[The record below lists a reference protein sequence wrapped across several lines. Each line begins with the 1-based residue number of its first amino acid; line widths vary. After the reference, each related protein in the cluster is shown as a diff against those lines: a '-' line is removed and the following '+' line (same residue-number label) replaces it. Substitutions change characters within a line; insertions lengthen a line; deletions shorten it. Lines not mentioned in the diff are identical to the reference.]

1 MSPTKSTPIAE
12 LFSIVN
18 LAKIIGT
25 FFIATCV
32 VWLNSNYVKQDDYKE
47 LTNRVV
53 IVESKAFNLERQVN
67 DITPVLKN
75 IEKRLSNIITED
87 GKVIYDNKIINM
99 ERDIGYIQ
107 KDIEYIKENIVKNSK

>member
-1 MSPTKSTPIAE
+1 MSSTKSTPVAE
-12 LFSIVN
+12 LFSFVN
-18 LAKIIGT
+18 LAKILGT

-32 VWLNSNYVKQDDYKE
+32 VWLNSNYVGQDDFKL

-53 IVESKAFNLERQVN
+53 IVESKTSNVERQVN

-107 KDIEYIKENIVKNSK
+107 KDIEYIKENMSKGQK